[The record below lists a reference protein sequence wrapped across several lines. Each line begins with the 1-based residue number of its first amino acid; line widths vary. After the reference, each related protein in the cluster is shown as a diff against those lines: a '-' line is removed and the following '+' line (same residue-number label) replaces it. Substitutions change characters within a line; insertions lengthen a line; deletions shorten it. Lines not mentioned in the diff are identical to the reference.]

1 MWWEHSAFAERI
13 RIEAAEL
20 VAFEVLEP
28 TLRSRGAIR
37 TEARRTYNDVSFH
50 AEMLRLFANEPTDR
64 RSIPTLQ
71 DALERISKLE
81 RRLAALAAKLAE

>member
-1 MWWEHSAFAERI
+1 VWWEHSAFAERI

-37 TEARRTYNDVSFH
+37 TEARRIYNDVSFH

-64 RSIPTLQ
+64 WSIPTLQ
-71 DALERISKLE
+71 DALERISELE
-81 RRLAALAAKLAE
+81 RRLAALEAKLAE